1 MQWPHGLRQATLVA
15 LSFTTEGTGRMR
27 VAGAVANFASRH
39 REARRMTI
47 DPALWMSASG
57 ELIARPPVKLGV
69 ILLPAMQPQSR
80 SIAEL
85 RDLKV

>member
-1 MQWPHGLRQATLVA
+1 MQWPHGLRADEISRAVLRRTD
-15 LSFTTEGTGRMR
+15 GTARMR
-27 VAGAVANFASRH
+27 VAGAVAYFASRH

-47 DPALWMSASG
+47 DPALRMSASG

-80 SIAEL
+80 SIAESAT
-85 RDLKV
+85 

>member
-1 MQWPHGLRQATLVA
+1 MQDLTVCGQARLVA
-15 LSFTTEGTGRMR
+15 LSFSQRKAPVGC
-27 VAGAVANFASRH
+27 ACAVANFANRH

-57 ELIARPPVKLGV
+57 ELMARPPVKLGV

-80 SIAEL
+80 SIVESTT
-85 RDLKV
+85 